1 MSGPVCRSCRSIL
14 IPLAVWLAT
23 CLAPPVAAAAAET
36 GFYAGKSIALL
47 VRFSPGGGSRARHIP
62 GNPKLI
68 AQNMLGAGSLKAV
81 NSLYNVEV
89 SAPPTGGRKA
99 LE

>member
-1 MSGPVCRSCRSIL
+1 LLRRWRRP
-14 IPLAVWLAT
+14 
-23 CLAPPVAAAAAET
+23 AAET

-68 AQNMLGAGSLKAV
+68 PQNMLGAGSLKAV
-81 NSLYNVEV
+81 NYLYNVEV
-89 SAPPTGGRKA
+89 SPTGGRKA